1 GGRVRVGRIIGGRVR
16 VGGRVSVCVGIL
28 IIGLDAHSG
37 GRQAQLDQRVVREQ
51 RQLQS
56 PLSERAF
63 VVPVL
68 VDEVSGGLLHVGRQR
83 DQVLGDPSGEGAQQ
97 LVEALHSRPE
107 DRVQRSLIG
116 DRLTQRLDER
126 RQEGVRHRLDR
137 RLNQIAH

>member
-1 GGRVRVGRIIGGRVR
+1 SRGVGVRIRLGVVARGIIGGRIRVGRIIGGRIRVGRIIGGRVR

-56 PLSERAF
+56 PLGERAF

-83 DQVLGDPSGEGAQQ
+83 NQVLGDPSGE
-97 LVEALHSRPE
+97 
-107 DRVQRSLIG
+107 
-116 DRLTQRLDER
+116 
-126 RQEGVRHRLDR
+126 
-137 RLNQIAH
+137 